1 VRGNQQ
7 QPVTLNSL
15 VDLQRKKSLPANRRT
30 AGESATAAAAAAAS
44 PQNKLERWKQKV
56 PAVAAVA
63 TVLQKG
69 ERTEAA
75 VKTFQR
81 HLPAGRRPRTPDDDA
96 QSNRS
101 RGSKGSKPPS
111 EAGERIRRFLA
122 FVVHR
127 TSA

>member
-1 VRGNQQ
+1 MRSNQ

-15 VDLQRKKSLPANRRT
+15 VDLQRKKSIPANRRT
-30 AGESATAAAAAAAS
+30 AGESATAAAAAS

-75 VKTFQR
+75 AKTFQR

-111 EAGERIRRFLA
+111 EAGERI
-122 FVVHR
+122 
-127 TSA
+127 